1 MADRRHYEVMFILD
15 PKVEDAAVQQA
26 LDRYLAIVTERGG
39 EITKLDH
46 WGRRRFAFEMRHL
59 NEGYYA
65 VADVTAEPSAMD
77 ELDRVLRL
85 QDELVRHKI
94 VRPGPK

>member
-1 MADRRHYEVMFILD
+1 MAERRHYEVMFILD
-15 PKVEDAAVQQA
+15 PRLEDAKIHQA
-26 LDRYLAIVTERGG
+26 LDRYLGVVKDRGAEVT
-39 EITKLDH
+39 KVDN

-59 NEGYYA
+59 NEGFYA
-65 VADVTAEPSAMD
+65 LADVQADPETMN

-94 VRPGPK
+94 TRPGKN

>member
-1 MADRRHYEVMFILD
+1 MAERRRYEVLFILD
-15 PKVEDAAVQQA
+15 PRVEDAKITQA
-26 LDRYLAIVTERGG
+26 LDRYLDVVKQRGADVP
-39 EITKLDH
+39 KLDH
-46 WGRRRFAFEMRHL
+46 SGRRKLAYERHPL

-65 VADVTAEPSAMD
+65 LAQVDAEPAAMD

-94 VRPGPK
+94 TRPGKD

>member
-1 MADRRHYEVMFILD
+1 MAERRRYEVLFILD
-15 PKVEDAAVQQA
+15 PRVEDAKITQA
-26 LDRYLAIVTERGG
+26 LDRYLDVVKQRGADVP
-39 EITKLDH
+39 KLDH
-46 WGRRRFAFEMRHL
+46 WGRRKLAYEMHHL

-65 VADVTAEPSAMD
+65 LAQVDAEPAAMD

-94 VRPGPK
+94 TRPGKD

>member
-1 MADRRHYEVMFILD
+1 MAERRRYEVMFILD
-15 PKVEDAAVQQA
+15 PRVEDPKINQA
-26 LDRYLAIVTERGG
+26 LDRYLDVVKQRGG
-39 EITKLDH
+39 EVAKVDH
-46 WGRRRFAFEMRHL
+46 WGRRKLAYEMHHL

-65 VADVTAEPSAMD
+65 VAALDAEPEAMD

-94 VRPGPK
+94 TRPGKD